1 MSETNKVKPIG
12 YRDGGNIRGTY
23 KVNINGVT
31 ILIKEGKVANPSR
44 QDKEYGLKGQPDSAD
59 YIEDFSTMSVTVMNK
74 VGMPA
79 LDELRFFPFAFKDNV
94 WILASTEFAF
104 SSAGLQVYNGE
115 IHRLYNDPVDPVY
128 PE

>member
-1 MSETNKVKPIG
+1 
-12 YRDGGNIRGTY
+12 
-23 KVNINGVT
+23 
-31 ILIKEGKVANPSR
+31 
-44 QDKEYGLKGQPDSAD
+44 
-59 YIEDFSTMSVTVMNK
+59 MNK

-104 SSAGLQVYNGE
+104 SSAGLQVYKGE